1 LQISIESQKRAGN
14 ETMTQLQCCN
24 TSPSSIMSRWFPFS
38 FFFLL
43 ILVLLT
49 SKFADAESEIEKKRE
64 AILARRDSQKQ
75 RLNALIRHMR
85 KQLADHSAGEVLVE
99 PEEKAQLEKR
109 LALYVQKVD
118 SMKDYVDDEEV
129 EVTLARE
136 ASQIKYRSNSA
147 QKVIDEKKKEIEE
160 EKQKKEQE
168 SRGEEL

>member
-1 LQISIESQKRAGN
+1 
-14 ETMTQLQCCN
+14 MTQLQCY
-24 TSPSSIMSRWFPFS
+24 TISPSSIMSRWFPFS

-49 SKFADAESEIEKKRE
+49 SKFADAESEFEKKRQ
-64 AILARRDSQKQ
+64 AILARRDSQKH

-85 KQLADHSAGEVLVE
+85 KQLADHSAGEVLLE
-99 PEEKAQLEKR
+99 AEEKAGIEKR
-109 LALYVQKVD
+109 LALYFQKVD

-129 EVTLARE
+129 QTTIARE
-136 ASQIKYRSNSA
+136 ASQKKYRSNSA
-147 QKVIDEKKKEIEE
+147 QKIIDERKKEIEE